1 MKLFLFKNFGASKD
15 GAENNPLN
23 KGAFTMR
30 LPKELFSFLLVRL
43 GVIIAISA
51 LWQGMAWLIASPDFP
66 SLFAVIKSL
75 QFHFNEG
82 EMVTN
87 ILITLR
93 RVLLSFVIAM
103 LLGGIIGIVMGV
115 NTWVNKLTDSLLI
128 IMLNIPA
135 LVTILLCY
143 IWFGLVESA
152 AIAAVVINKIP
163 TVVVMIREG
172 ARTVDKDLLAV
183 AKIYKLSPSKTF
195 FAVFLPQLYPFI
207 IAAARSGLSLIWKI
221 VLVVELLGR
230 SDGVGFALNTLFQ
243 FFDIAGILAYT
254 FAFVVIILLIETLI
268 FKPFDKLVARGTRFD

>member
-1 MKLFLFKNFGASKD
+1 MKLFLCKNFVASKG
-15 GAENNPLN
+15 GAEKKSLN

-30 LPKELFSFLLVRL
+30 FPKDLLSFLLVRL
-43 GVIIAISA
+43 GVIIAISV

-66 SLFAVIKSL
+66 SLYAVIKSV

-207 IAAARSGLSLIWKI
+207 IASARSGLSLIWKI

-254 FAFVVIILLIETLI
+254 FAFVVIILLIEALI